1 MSENAVDDAVDEKKE
16 ENLRYVYIKL
26 CNGDSL
32 MCCTTD
38 MIDDMSE
45 MEYLQVVDPLQV
57 LSLRMPYKGTIV
69 EKYMF
74 QSWIPFSESNV
85 VNLAL
90 SDILYIGDL
99 KPQYVEQYVEYTTS
113 MLDNEDESAFD
124 LDFSGDDDDD
134 EDFDDLDEQQQ
145 SIETSKKE
153 AKKKWLH

>member
-1 MSENAVDDAVDEKKE
+1 MSENTVDEKKE

-45 MEYLQVVDPLQV
+45 MTHIQVIDPLQV

-85 VNLAL
+85 VNLAID
-90 SDILYIGDL
+90 DILYIGDL

-134 EDFDDLDEQQQ
+134 DEDFDDLDEQQQ
-145 SIETSKKE
+145 SIETSQKE

>member
-1 MSENAVDDAVDEKKE
+1 MSENTVDEKKE

-45 MEYLQVVDPLQV
+45 MTHIQVIDPLQV

-85 VNLAL
+85 VNLAID
-90 SDILYIGDL
+90 DILYIGDL

-134 EDFDDLDEQQQ
+134 DDEDFDDLDEQQQ
-145 SIETSKKE
+145 SIETSQKE